1 MASDVQ
7 IIEEAIKLVN
17 EGVSVTFP
25 VNGRSMLPFIIGGR
39 ESVILEKVST
49 LKIGD
54 VVLAISENR
63 YVIHRVVKMQG
74 DHIWLMGDGNLQQL
88 EYCSLADV
96 KAVATHVV
104 NTAGK
109 HRSLYSKS
117 QKIASWIWIKLKPI
131 RKWLLLLYRKIK
143 RLS

>member
-1 MASDVQ
+1 MTSDTQ

-25 VNGRSMLPFIIGGR
+25 VNGRSMHPFIIGGK
-39 ESVILEKVST
+39 ESVILEKVVA

-54 VVLAISENR
+54 VVLAFSENR
-63 YVIHRVVKMQG
+63 YVIHRIVKMR
-74 DHIWLMGDGNLQQL
+74 DDEIWLMGDGNLQQL
-88 EYCSLADV
+88 EYCSLTDV

-104 NTAGK
+104 NAAGK
-109 HRSLYSKS
+109 RRSLNSKF
-117 QKIASWIWIKLKPI
+117 QKMCSWIWTKLKPI
-131 RKWLLLLYRKIK
+131 RKWLLLLYRKIT